1 MKEYRARFKHLA
13 TSLGKLEEETVAAVL
28 VNGLNEK
35 HRAKLMVM
43 NPIGLKEMMDMAGRI
58 EAKNQIVTLAHTPK
72 NTKDLDSIQPKNEP
86 RTIS

>member
-1 MKEYRARFKHLA
+1 
-13 TSLGKLEEETVAAVL
+13 
-28 VNGLNEK
+28 
-35 HRAKLMVM
+35 MVM

-72 NTKDLDSIQPKNEP
+72 NIKDLHSIQPKSEP